1 MMHRTIAAAATLVG
15 LGLVLITPVAQAQAP
30 HTPPARVRG
39 TIGAFDDHTLTVK
52 TSAGALVTVALAPNF
67 IVRTVVRKRLADIH
81 DGDFV
86 ASTSIRGKDGNLHA
100 IEVHIFLAAQ
110 RGVVP
115 EGQIPWDLAPNSLMT
130 NAIVEGVAT
139 VKGGRVLTVT
149 YKGQS
154 TDIEV
159 DRKTPIVTYAPGDP
173 SMLKAGRAVFVI
185 GPKRPDGTV
194 AANNVTV
201 ENKGVKPP
209 M

>member
-1 MMHRTIAAAATLVG
+1 MVHRTTAAAAAFLG

-30 HTPPARVRG
+30 HALPVGVRG
-39 TIGAFDDHTLTVK
+39 TISAFDDHTLTVK
-52 TSAGALVTVALAPNF
+52 TPSGALVTVALAPNF
-67 IVRTVVRKRLADIH
+67 AVRTVVRKHLTDIH

-100 IEVHIFLAAQ
+100 IEVHIFLPAQ

-115 EGQIPWDLAPNSLMT
+115 EGQTPWDLAPNSLMT

-154 TDIEV
+154 ADIEI
-159 DRKTPIVTYAPGDP
+159 DRKTPIVAYAPGNL
-173 SMLKAGRAVFVI
+173 SMLKTGRAVFII

>member
-1 MMHRTIAAAATLVG
+1 MHRTIATAAALVG
-15 LGLVLITPVAQAQAP
+15 LGLVLTTPVVQAQAP

-39 TIGAFDDHTLTVK
+39 TISAFDDHTLMVK
-52 TSAGALVTVALAPNF
+52 TPSGALVTVALAPHF
-67 IVRTVVRKRLADIH
+67 IVRTVVRKRLTDIH
-81 DGDFV
+81 NGDFV

-100 IEVHIFLAAQ
+100 IEVHIFLPAQ

-130 NAIVEGVAT
+130 NAVVEGIAT

-149 YKGQS
+149 YKDQS
-154 TDIEV
+154 ADIEV
-159 DRKTPIVTYAPGDP
+159 DPKTPIVAYAPGDP
-173 SMLKAGRAVFVI
+173 SMLKTGRAVFII

-194 AANNVTV
+194 TANNVTV

>member
-1 MMHRTIAAAATLVG
+1 MRWTIVAAAAFIG
-15 LGLVLITPVAQAQAP
+15 LGLIAATPLAYAQAP
-30 HTPPARVRG
+30 RTPPSRVRG
-39 TIGAFDDHTLTVK
+39 TIDALTDHSLTVR
-52 TSAGALVTVALAPNF
+52 TPSGALMTVALAPNF
-67 IVRTVVRKRLADIH
+67 VVRTVVRKHIDDIH

-86 ASTSIRGKDGNLHA
+86 AATTVRGKDGNLHA
-100 IEVHIFLAAQ
+100 IEVHIFLPAQ

-130 NAIVEGVAT
+130 NAIVAGIAT
-139 VKGGRVLTVT
+139 VRGGKVLTVT
-149 YKGQS
+149 YKGER

-173 SMLKAGRAVFVI
+173 SMLQHDRAVFI
-185 GPKRPDGTV
+185 LAAKQPDGSLATT
-194 AANNVTV
+194 NVTV

>member
-1 MMHRTIAAAATLVG
+1 MTHRTIAAAAVFFG
-15 LGLVLITPVAQAQAP
+15 LGLVLAAPAVDAQAP
-30 HTPPARVRG
+30 ANPPARVRG
-39 TIGAFDDHTLTVK
+39 TIGAFDDHRLTVK
-52 TSAGALVTVALAPNF
+52 TPTGAPVTVVLVPNF
-67 IVRTVVRKRLADIH
+67 VVRTVVRKRLTDIH

-86 ASTSIRGKDGNLHA
+86 AATSIRGKDGNLHA
-100 IEVHIFLAAQ
+100 IEVHIFLPAQ

-115 EGQIPWDLAPNSLMT
+115 EGQIPWDLAPGSLMT
-130 NAIVEGVAT
+130 NATVDGVAT

-159 DRKTPIVTYAPGDP
+159 DRKTPIVAYAPGDP
-173 SMLKAGRAVFVI
+173 SMLKAGRTVFVI
-185 GPKRPDGTV
+185 GPMRPDGTV
-194 AANNVTV
+194 TANNVTV

>member
-1 MMHRTIAAAATLVG
+1 MTHRTIAAAAAFVG
-15 LGLVLITPVAQAQAP
+15 LGLVLTAPVVDAQAP
-30 HTPPARVRG
+30 ATPPARVRG
-39 TIGAFDDHTLTVK
+39 IISAFNDHSLTVK
-52 TSAGALVTVALAPNF
+52 TPAGALVTVALAPNF
-67 IVRTVVRKRLADIH
+67 VVRTVVRKRLTDIH

-100 IEVHIFLAAQ
+100 IEVHIFLPAQ

-130 NAIVEGVAT
+130 NAIVEGIAT
-139 VKGGRVLTVT
+139 IKGGRVLTVT

-159 DRKTPIVTYAPGDP
+159 DRKTPIVIYAPGDP